1 MTVVG
6 WLDILVFSL
15 LLLALTKPLGLYMQR
30 VFEGE
35 KTWLDP
41 FFKPIEKACYLSF
54 GVDAKEDMHWTTYS
68 ACLLTLSL
76 ISLLFTYAI
85 LRLQGMIPLFNPM
98 GFSTSQAPSYATAMT
113 ADLAFNTAVS
123 FTTNTN
129 WQAYSGES
137 TLSYLS
143 QMLALAFHNWLS
155 AATGL
160 AAGVALIRGFARR
173 SATGIGNFWFDIVR
187 SLLWIMFPICFLV
200 ALFLVSQGV
209 IQNLAPYA
217 VATTIE
223 GSKQTL
229 PMGPIA
235 SQEVIKLLGINGG
248 GFFNANSAHPFENPS
263 PLTNLI
269 EELLIFALPAA
280 LTYTFG
286 KMVKDT
292 RQGWA
297 LLLTM
302 YIFFL
307 GGTAIIYQCESAGN
321 PQYNKYGIV
330 TSTQTADQ
338 PGGNME
344 GKEMRFG
351 LADSSL
357 FSAVTTDASCGAINC
372 QLDSLTPIAGM
383 IPLLNIQLGEIIFGG
398 VGSGLYGM
406 LIFAIITVFIAGLMV
421 GRTPEYLGKKIEKKE
436 VKMAMLFILVSAA
449 SILILTSVA
458 SVLQIHEKDYWNP
471 PGATF
476 NNVGNACAHG
486 LTEILYAFSSG
497 TGNNGSAFSGLN
509 ANTPYF
515 NLTVGL
521 AMLAGRFLMIIPA
534 LAIAG
539 SLTKKRYVPPS
550 TGTFPTHSPTFIIL
564 LASVVVI
571 VGALTYFPVL
581 TLGPIVEHMMMGQ
594 GRLF

>member
-1 MTVVG
+1 MTFVG
-6 WLDILVFSL
+6 WVEIGVFSL
-15 LLLALTKPLGLYMQR
+15 LLLALVKPLGIYMQR
-30 VFEGE
+30 VFDGE
-35 KTWLDP
+35 STWLDP
-41 FFKPIEKACYLSF
+41 LFKPIESVCYRVM
-54 GVDAKEDMHWTTYS
+54 GVDSKLDMHWTTY
-68 ACLLTLSL
+68 AGCMLALSL
-76 ISLLFTYAI
+76 LSLLFTYAI
-85 LRLQGMIPLFNPM
+85 LRLQGMIPFFNPM

-113 ADLAFNTAVS
+113 PDLAFNTAVS

-143 QMLALAFHNWLS
+143 QMLGLAFHNWLS
-155 AATGL
+155 AATGI
-160 AAGVALIRGFARR
+160 AAAIALVRGFVRR
-173 SATGIGNFWFDIVR
+173 SATGIGNFWSDVVR
-187 SLLWIMFPICFLV
+187 ALLWIMFPICLIV

-209 IQNLAPYA
+209 IQNLAPYV

-223 GSKQTL
+223 NSKQIL

-248 GFFNANSAHPFENPS
+248 GFLNANSAHPFENPS

-269 EELLIFALPAA
+269 EELLIFMLPAA

-286 KMVKDT
+286 SMVKDT

-297 LLLTM
+297 LLFTM
-302 YIFFL
+302 YLFFL
-307 GGTAIIYQCESAGN
+307 SGTGIIYHFEAVAN
-321 PQYNKYGIV
+321 PHYSNYGV
-330 TSTQTADQ
+330 STSTNL
-338 PGGNME
+338 PGHIGGNME
-344 GKEMRFG
+344 GKEVRLG

-357 FSAVTTDASCGAINC
+357 FAAVTTDASCGAINC
-372 QLDSLTPIAGM
+372 QHDSLTPLAGM

-436 VKMAMLFILVSAA
+436 VKMSMLFILVSAA
-449 SILILTSVA
+449 SILIFTAMS
-458 SVLQIHEKDYWNP
+458 SVLQFPEKDYWNP
-471 PGATF
+471 PGSTF
-476 NNVGNACAHG
+476 SNVGNAAAHG

-509 ANTPYF
+509 VNTPFY

-521 AMLAGRFLMIIPA
+521 AMLAGRFLMMIPA

-539 SLTKKRYVPPS
+539 SLTQKKYVPPS
-550 TGTFPTHSPTFIIL
+550 TGTFPTHSPIFIVL
-564 LASVVVI
+564 LASIIII

-581 TLGPIVEHMMMGQ
+581 TLGPIVEHMMMWQ